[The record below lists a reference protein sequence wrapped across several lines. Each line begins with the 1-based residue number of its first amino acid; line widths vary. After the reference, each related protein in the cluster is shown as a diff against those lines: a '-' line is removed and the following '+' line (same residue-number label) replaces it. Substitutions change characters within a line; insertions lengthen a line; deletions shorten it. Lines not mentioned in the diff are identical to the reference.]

1 MKSVMLLCMIIDL
14 YEEQREWINLLEGTA
29 ILFEISAHC
38 GSHYMSIFTDENFKI
53 LENIN
58 TMDLFM
64 LC

>member
-1 MKSVMLLCMIIDL
+1 MKSLMLLFITIDL
-14 YEEQREWINLLEGTA
+14 YEEQREWINLLERTT

-38 GSHYMSIFTDENFKI
+38 ALHYMSIFTDENFKI